1 MKGGNVDAKLARC
14 WWCKI
19 KVVTANMDRIC
30 KKLINDVCVDEQ
42 ETLLA
47 KVLLKTL
54 SRLKEAISLV
64 VDETQLTSTHR
75 QQLRFA
81 SVALSRRLIL
91 KDERAT
97 LSPLIGMIFLIL
109 LRASPELAAVKA
121 RKAAAERDHELRLVA
136 REAERVRRRLRQR
149 ARAEASGGGEEG
161 ETEAFTAM
169 SDDEVT
175 DELTDE
181 VETEEVEAAVEEPL
195 TALQAWFTRS
205 IGDEMRAV
213 ELDLDDDQALAPNK
227 VAQLCLK
234 EAADTSLDADMLTT
248 LGQLFAQQSAVAVAA
263 ALLRAPPHTVALE
276 ALPNLDDA
284 MRQKQLLN
292 IVSAAE
298 SETGQVYFREL
309 MSSFNLPRNVVGVR
323 RTLMLSRATNEE
335 AALKHSN
342 VVHESHTKAML
353 GAEQCYALPIDE
365 SRQWASE
372 IIQMSALLAGAA
384 MLIRKLDDCPRTST
398 AFRGKISLPF
408 LELPQPCGRRLHY
421 MQSTHEWVLA
431 RHGSSVSVLCH
442 GEGLRGLE
450 DTLLALLKR

>member
-1 MKGGNVDAKLARC
+1 
-14 WWCKI
+14 
-19 KVVTANMDRIC
+19 MDRIC
-30 KKLINDVCVDEQ
+30 NRIVNDVCVDE
-42 ETLLA
+42 EEPLLA

-54 SRLKEAISLV
+54 SRLKEAILLV
-64 VDETQLTSTHR
+64 GDETQLTSMHR
-75 QQLRFA
+75 QQLLFA

-91 KDERAT
+91 KDERVT
-97 LSPLIGMIFLIL
+97 LSPLVGMIFLVL
-109 LRASPELAAVKA
+109 LKGSSELAAVKA
-121 RKAAAERDHELRLVA
+121 RKAAAERDHELQLA
-136 REAERVRRRLRQR
+136 ALEAERVRRRMRQR
-149 ARAEASGGGEEG
+149 ARDEASGGGEAG
-161 ETEAFTAM
+161 GTEVFTAM
-169 SDDEVT
+169 SDDEFTDEVT
-175 DELTDE
+175 DEVDTE
-181 VETEEVEAAVEEPL
+181 VTEAVVEKPL
-195 TALQAWFTRS
+195 TTLQAWFTRS
-205 IGDEMRAV
+205 IGDEMQAV
-213 ELDLDDDQALAPNK
+213 ELDIDDQQALAPNE

-234 EAADTSLDADMLTT
+234 EAADTSLDADMLATI
-248 LGQLFAQQSAVAVAA
+248 GQVFAQQSAVAVAA

-276 ALPNLDDA
+276 ALPNLNDA

-298 SETGQVYFREL
+298 SETGQVYFREI

-353 GAEQCYALPIDE
+353 GAEHCYALPIDE

-384 MLIRKLDDCPRTST
+384 MLIRKPEDCPRTST

-408 LELPQPCGRRLHY
+408 LELPRPRGRRLHY
-421 MQSTHEWVLA
+421 IQFTHEWVLA

-450 DTLLALLKR
+450 DTLLALLKK

>member
-1 MKGGNVDAKLARC
+1 
-14 WWCKI
+14 
-19 KVVTANMDRIC
+19 MDRIC
-30 KKLINDVCVDEQ
+30 NKLMNDVCVDEQ

-47 KVLLKTL
+47 KVLVKAL
-54 SRLKEAISLV
+54 SRLKEAILLV
-64 VDETQLTSTHR
+64 VDETPLTSTHR
-75 QQLRFA
+75 QQLLFA

-97 LSPLIGMIFLIL
+97 LSPLVGMIFLIL
-109 LRASPELAAVKA
+109 VRASPELAVVKA
-121 RKAAAERDHELRLVA
+121 RKAAAERDHELRLAA
-136 REAERVRRRLRQR
+136 RETERVRRRQRQR
-149 ARAEASGGGEEG
+149 ARAETDGREEEG
-161 ETEAFTAM
+161 EPEVFTTM

-175 DELTDE
+175 DEVTDE
-181 VETEEVEAAVEEPL
+181 VEAEAVVEEPL

-205 IGDEMRAV
+205 IGDEMQAV
-213 ELDLDDDQALAPNK
+213 ELELDDNQAIAPNE

-234 EAADTSLDADMLTT
+234 EAANTSLDADMLAT
-248 LGQLFAQQSAVAVAA
+248 LGQLFAQQSAAAVAA

-276 ALPNLDDA
+276 VLPNLDDS

-309 MSSFNLPRNVVGVR
+309 LSSFNLPRNVVGVR
-323 RTLMLSRATNEE
+323 RTLMLSRTTNEE

-353 GAEQCYALPIDE
+353 GAEHCYALPIDE

-408 LELPQPCGRRLHY
+408 LELPQPRGRRLHY
-421 MQSTHEWVLA
+421 MQSTHEWILA

-442 GEGLRGLE
+442 GEGLCGLE